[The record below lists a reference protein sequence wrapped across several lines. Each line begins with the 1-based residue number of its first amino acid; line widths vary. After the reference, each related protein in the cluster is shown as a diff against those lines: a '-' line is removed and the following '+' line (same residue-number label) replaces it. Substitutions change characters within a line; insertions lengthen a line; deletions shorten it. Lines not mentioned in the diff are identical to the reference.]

1 VKRVLIGLLTCLPF
15 PFSIALPG
23 GGAYGDTPGCGS
35 SHGSTDV
42 HGNGL
47 AFVINGTHAQ
57 PAAACPD
64 QAHTADGPYV
74 QVLQEACAL
83 GSAVTCNDPGPD
95 CNGNGGRWHMAQ
107 LVFPDGHTEPAPQV
121 CVGGDAAPP
130 TPAQVTSAR
139 VLKAFQS
146 VPLPTPTLGMSPP
159 DGITLVNL
167 PTIFYTRAEPFGRD
181 LELLARR
188 VHLEIAPVSYAWS
201 VGPGAEFT
209 TDWAGAPYQDG
220 LTPQDDPDAYVTW
233 TYPHA
238 AASQAATVRVIWG
251 ATWTLDGKP
260 MGRVPGTVEMASPEA
275 QVTVREARGVL
286 TSASSG

>member
-1 VKRVLIGLLTCLPF
+1 
-15 PFSIALPG
+15 
-23 GGAYGDTPGCGS
+23 
-35 SHGSTDV
+35 
-42 HGNGL
+42 
-47 AFVINGTHAQ
+47 
-57 PAAACPD
+57 
-64 QAHTADGPYV
+64 
-74 QVLQEACAL
+74 
-83 GSAVTCNDPGPD
+83 
-95 CNGNGGRWHMAQ
+95 
-107 LVFPDGHTEPAPQV
+107 
-121 CVGGDAAPP
+121 
-130 TPAQVTSAR
+130 VTSAR

-181 LELLARR
+181 LELLGRR

-260 MGRVPGTVEMASPEA
+260 MGRVPGTVEKASPEA

>member
-1 VKRVLIGLLTCLPF
+1 MSRGVLPALLTTVAACLVGFTPMLAASGDGCHPSASGSTATSAAGAF
-15 PFSIALPG
+15 MVTGTNG
-23 GGAYGDTPGCGS
+23 GGACHS
-35 SHGSTDV
+35 SSTSSGGGP
-42 HGNGL
+42 HL
-47 AFVINGTHAQ
+47 QITQ
-57 PAAACPD
+57 PAC
-64 QAHTADGPYV
+64 
-74 QVLQEACAL
+74 EL
-83 GSAVTCNDPGPD
+83 GSNVICQQTVRCE
-95 CNGNGGRWHMAQ
+95 GGGKMWET
-107 LVFPDGHTEPAPQV
+107 VWVYPDGHTRPGPET

-130 TPAQVTSAR
+130 APAQVTSAK
-139 VLKAFQS
+139 VLTAFRS

-167 PTIFYTRAEPFGRD
+167 PTIFFTRAEPFWRD
-181 LELLARR
+181 LKLLGRR

-220 LTPQDDPDAYVTW
+220 VTPQEDPDAYVTW

-238 AASQAATVRVIWG
+238 AASQAATVRVTWG

-260 MGRVPGTVEMASPEA
+260 MGRVPGTVDMTSPAA

-286 TSASSG
+286 TGAAER

>member
-1 VKRVLIGLLTCLPF
+1 MR
-15 PFSIALPG
+15 A
-23 GGAYGDTPGCGS
+23 
-35 SHGSTDV
+35 
-42 HGNGL
+42 L
-47 AFVINGTHAQ
+47 AFTLLVVLSMPLTQLVAPGVAWADCGTESSAASGAASGTVYVTVSGSPAGCQ
-57 PAAACPD
+57 PDTGTAGAAPSLVVNDYPAC
-64 QAHTADGPYV
+64 
-74 QVLQEACAL
+74 EL
-83 GSAVTCNDPGPD
+83 GSNVICQAVIP
-95 CNGNGGRWHMAQ
+95 CNGSGRLHDSLW
-107 LVFPDGHTEPAPQV
+107 VYPDGHTEKGPQV

-130 TPAQVTSAR
+130 APAQVTSAK
-139 VLKAFQS
+139 VLTAFRS

-167 PTIFYTRAEPFGRD
+167 PTIFFTRAEPFGRD
-181 LELLARR
+181 LKLLGRR

-220 LTPQDDPDAYVTW
+220 VTPQEDPDAYVTW

-238 AASQAATVRVIWG
+238 AASQAATVRVTWG

-260 MGRVPGTVEMASPEA
+260 MGRVPGTVDMTSPAA

-286 TSASSG
+286 TGAAER